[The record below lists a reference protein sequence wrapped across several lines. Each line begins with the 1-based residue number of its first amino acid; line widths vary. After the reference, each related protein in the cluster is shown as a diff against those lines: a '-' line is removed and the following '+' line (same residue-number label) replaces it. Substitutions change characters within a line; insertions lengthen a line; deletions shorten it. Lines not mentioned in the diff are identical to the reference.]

1 MANIPISSLP
11 EVTTIA
17 EDDYLAVDN
26 GTTSS
31 KIKVSKFNEESTTS
45 AYTYMTRAE
54 TAASNASDSA
64 AAALG
69 YKNEVSNLIT
79 SAQTVVSDAQTYASN
94 AQTSAGAASSSA
106 TTASNKATAAANSA
120 NQAASYAANVD
131 SFAKEAKS
139 WARGGTGT
147 RVGEDTDNSMYY
159 ANEAKASEI
168 AAASSESNAASSES
182 NAATS
187 ESNAS
192 SSASSAST
200 NALKAEG
207 YAVGSQNGTPAI
219 SGETYYHDNAKY
231 YKEEAATSATNAS
244 TSETNAGLSESAA
257 SSSASSAKDSKE
269 DSEAWAVGK
278 RNGVDVPSTDETYQN
293 NAKYWA
299 GVAAGAAGGGVTTF
313 NGRSGVV
320 TSAAH
325 DYNAGQVD
333 YSNTTSGLS
342 ATDVQG
348 AIDEIKGG
356 LGTAAA
362 LNVAASGDAA
372 TTEVV
377 KGDDSRL
384 TDARTP
390 VSHTHTKSEIT
401 DFPTLGTAA
410 AKNSTNAVTQN
421 STDLVE
427 SGAVYTGLD
436 GKSDKPTLLTST
448 LAAGSTTLTF
458 TNAAIGNNSRIK
470 YYSNP
475 FVVGLI
481 EDAVQ
486 SGTTVTLTCA
496 EQASAVDVMLEVSN

>member
-1 MANIPISSLP
+1 
-11 EVTTIA
+11 
-17 EDDYLAVDN
+17 
-26 GTTSS
+26 
-31 KIKVSKFNEESTTS
+31 
-45 AYTYMTRAE
+45 
-54 TAASNASDSA
+54 
-64 AAALG
+64 
-69 YKNEVSNLIT
+69 
-79 SAQTVVSDAQTYASN
+79 
-94 AQTSAGAASSSA
+94 
-106 TTASNKATAAANSA
+106 
-120 NQAASYAANVD
+120 
-131 SFAKEAKS
+131 
-139 WARGGTGT
+139 
-147 RVGEDTDNSMYY
+147 MYY

-207 YAVGSQNGTPAI
+207 YAVGSQNGTPAT

-278 RNGVDVPSTDETYQN
+278 RNGVDVPNTDETYQN

-299 GVAAGAAGGGVTTF
+299 SVAAGAAGGGVTTF

-333 YSNTTSGLS
+333 YSNTTSGLT
-342 ATDVQG
+342 ATNVQG
-348 AIDEIKGG
+348 AIDEVKGS

-362 LNVAASGDAA
+362 LNVAASGDAS
-372 TTEVV
+372 TSEVV
-377 KGDDSRL
+377 KGNDSRL

-390 VSHTHTKSEIT
+390 VSHTHTLSDIT
-401 DFPTLGTAA
+401 DAGTAA

-421 STDLVE
+421 STALVE

-458 TNAAIGNNSRIK
+458 TNAAIGNDSRITVK
-470 YYSNP
+470 SNP
-475 FVVGLI
+475 FVKGLI
-481 EDAVQ
+481 ENIVQ
-486 SGTTVTLTCA
+486 SGTTVTVTCN
-496 EQASAVDVMLEVSN
+496 EQSAAVSVMLIVEN